1 MSKYYHDLDGTVT
14 QILREYGSLTD
25 LLKNRVH
32 RISLFSSSSSS
43 NIMTIK
49 HIEETSRVFV
59 ISSDRIGITEL
70 GDNKVMKQT
79 VDDAFIDVIFNFGF
93 HDIGLYEE
101 RCEAQLS
108 VRLLDL
114 YILAVVDYIIS
125 FIFIK
130 KSFLI
135 GSLPTVGLFVLVE
148 CREAS
153 IAMQRN
159 SEPSLNVILEIMSN
173 YRCVRFL

>member
-1 MSKYYHDLDGTVT
+1 MIAMLLAGG
-14 QILREYGSLTD
+14 QGSRLGVLCHVVAIP
-25 LLKNRVH
+25 LLNCR
-32 RISLFSSSSSS
+32 
-43 NIMTIK
+43 
-49 HIEETSRVFV
+49 
-59 ISSDRIGITEL
+59 
-70 GDNKVMKQT
+70 
-79 VDDAFIDVIFNFGF
+79 
-93 HDIGLYEE
+93 Y
-101 RCEAQLS
+101 
-108 VRLLDL
+108 

>member
-1 MSKYYHDLDGTVT
+1 MTIVHDAEQAPPFFYKYLVQKHLSHILDLPFPSNYSIVSKYYHDLDGTVT

-79 VDDAFIDVIFNFGF
+79 VDDAFIDVTFNFGF

-114 YILAVVDYIIS
+114 WNSYY
-125 FIFIK
+125 
-130 KSFLI
+130 
-135 GSLPTVGLFVLVE
+135 LVW
-148 CREAS
+148 
-153 IAMQRN
+153 
-159 SEPSLNVILEIMSN
+159 
-173 YRCVRFL
+173 YR